1 MGEDNQESVW
11 STDLFERNL
20 PHIRDMI
27 FLRLDSDTIE
37 NCRRVCKSWE
47 KYLDLESFKRSW
59 RSIHTWY
66 ARQPWTAQNYESC
79 RCVLRFAAIF
89 TCCDCSSDNSSDLA
103 SSRALT
109 EVPIKRA
116 RYVLVQSSAQYCCKF
131 CGHCKMGSC
140 GHQGSHMG
148 AILKHK
154 LKVCEGERLQE
165 LRQLGSMKG
174 LLMSKAS
181 LR

>member
-1 MGEDNQESVW
+1 MAEDHQDRAW
-11 STDLFERNL
+11 SADLFERNL

-27 FLRLDSDTIE
+27 FLRLDSETIE
-37 NCRRVCKSWE
+37 NCRKVCQSWE
-47 KYLDLESFKRSW
+47 RYLNLECFKRSW

-66 ARQPWTAQNYESC
+66 VRRPWTAQNYESC
-79 RCVLRFAAIF
+79 ECVFRYAAIF
-89 TCCDCSSDNSSDLA
+89 TCCDCSSNKSLSSDLA
-103 SSRALT
+103 SSRTQT
-109 EVPIKRA
+109 EVPFKRA

-174 LLMSKAS
+174 LLMSK
-181 LR
+181 